1 MCSRRFAIA
10 RQCVK
15 KNATTAAADRRAG
28 KTGGLNSRRR
38 AICTTRVRGIAT
50 QGVRAA
56 KPADADKAAPE
67 KKGTL
72 SIRERSVRAGPVSR
86 VLFPGRTPD
95 LCHLSRAAV
104 SCRLK
109 QPTPRNCRYT
119 RSCNPRD
126 VLPGDIAAP
135 AVGFYPA
142 FSPLPAGKSLVG
154 GSFLLRSYT
163 LTDIK
168 SLACAA
174 LCVARTFL
182 SRPRPA
188 ATERTCTAKVI
199 KFGGIPASGA
209 AIFGKCVSILRAGR
223 PDAAR
228 ANFFGNIGLNS
239 TFAKRL
245 IPSPAAAESCE

>member
-15 KNATTAAADRRAG
+15 KNATTAAADRREG

-38 AICTTRVRGIAT
+38 AIGTTRVRGIAT
-50 QGVRAA
+50 RGGRAA

-109 QPTPRNCRYT
+109 QPTPRHRASNPSLPVYT
-119 RSCNPRD
+119 VLQPARRTAGRHRCPRGGL
-126 VLPGDIAAP
+126 LPRLFTLTRREIPCGRFFS
-135 AVGFYPA
+135 VTLLYPHGYQVISLRGA
-142 FSPLPAGKSLVG
+142 LRCPDFPLPATA
-154 GSFLLRSYT
+154 GSDRADLHRKDNKIRRY
-163 LTDIK
+163 
-168 SLACAA
+168 
-174 LCVARTFL
+174 
-182 SRPRPA
+182 SR
-188 ATERTCTAKVI
+188 
-199 KFGGIPASGA
+199 FGG
-209 AIFGKCVSILRAGR
+209 GR
-223 PDAAR
+223 DIRKMRFPPPY
-228 ANFFGNIGLNS
+228 G
-239 TFAKRL
+239 
-245 IPSPAAAESCE
+245 P

>member
-1 MCSRRFAIA
+1 M
-10 RQCVK
+10 
-15 KNATTAAADRRAG
+15 TE
-28 KTGGLNSRRR
+28 
-38 AICTTRVRGIAT
+38 VRGSPRT
-50 QGVRAA
+50 
-56 KPADADKAAPE
+56 
-67 KKGTL
+67 
-72 SIRERSVRAGPVSR
+72 SVIY
-86 VLFPGRTPD
+86 LGRQSP
-95 LCHLSRAAV
+95 AV
-104 SCRLK
+104 SSNLPPGIGRATL
-109 QPTPRNCRYT
+109 NCRYT

-135 AVGFYPA
+135 AVGSYPA

-199 KFGGIPASGA
+199 KFGGIPASGGG
-209 AIFGKCVSILRAGR
+209 AIFGKCVSLLRTGR
-223 PDAAR
+223 NDAVHAK
-228 ANFFGNIGLNS
+228 FFGNIGLNS
-239 TFAKRL
+239 TFAKG
-245 IPSPAAAESCE
+245 

>member
-38 AICTTRVRGIAT
+38 AIGTPRVRGIET
-50 QGVRAA
+50 RGGRAA

-67 KKGTL
+67 KEGTF
-72 SIRERSVRAGPVSR
+72 SKRERSVRAGPVSR
-86 VLFPGRTPD
+86 VLFPGEPRTSVIYLGRQSP
-95 LCHLSRAAV
+95 AV
-104 SCRLK
+104 SSNLPPGIGRATL
-109 QPTPRNCRYT
+109 NCRYT

-135 AVGFYPA
+135 AVGSYPA

-199 KFGGIPASGA
+199 KFGGIPASGGA
-209 AIFGKCVSILRAGR
+209 RYSENAFPSSVRAVTMR
-223 PDAAR
+223 CMRSFLEISD
-228 ANFFGNIGLNS
+228 
-239 TFAKRL
+239 
-245 IPSPAAAESCE
+245 

>member
-38 AICTTRVRGIAT
+38 AICTTRVRGITT

-56 KPADADKAAPE
+56 KPADADKAASE

-72 SIRERSVRAGPVSR
+72 SFRERSVRAGPVSR

-109 QPTPRNCRYT
+109 QPTP
-119 RSCNPRD
+119 
-126 VLPGDIAAP
+126 IAAP
-135 AVGFYPA
+135 AVGSYPA

>member
-38 AICTTRVRGIAT
+38 AIGTPRVRGIET
-50 QGVRAA
+50 RGGRAA
-56 KPADADKAAPE
+56 KPA
-67 KKGTL
+67 
-72 SIRERSVRAGPVSR
+72 
-86 VLFPGRTPD
+86 
-95 LCHLSRAAV
+95 AV
-104 SCRLK
+104 SSNLPPGIGRATL
-109 QPTPRNCRYT
+109 NCRYT

-135 AVGFYPA
+135 AVGSYPA

-199 KFGGIPASGA
+199 KFGGIPASGGA
-209 AIFGKCVSILRAGR
+209 RYSENAFPSSVRAVTMR
-223 PDAAR
+223 CMRSFLEISD
-228 ANFFGNIGLNS
+228 
-239 TFAKRL
+239 
-245 IPSPAAAESCE
+245 

>member
-1 MCSRRFAIA
+1 MRIRL
-10 RQCVK
+10 RPK
-15 KNATTAAADRRAG
+15 K
-28 KTGGLNSRRR
+28 K
-38 AICTTRVRGIAT
+38 
-50 QGVRAA
+50 
-56 KPADADKAAPE
+56 
-67 KKGTL
+67 
-72 SIRERSVRAGPVSR
+72 ERSRKENVPYVQVLYAGFCFRGEPRTSVIY
-86 VLFPGRTPD
+86 LGRQSP
-95 LCHLSRAAV
+95 AV
-104 SCRLK
+104 SSNLPPGIGRATL
-109 QPTPRNCRYT
+109 NCRYT

>member
-1 MCSRRFAIA
+1 MYLKKKSIA
-10 RQCVK
+10 GR
-15 KNATTAAADRRAG
+15 
-28 KTGGLNSRRR
+28 
-38 AICTTRVRGIAT
+38 I
-50 QGVRAA
+50 
-56 KPADADKAAPE
+56 
-67 KKGTL
+67 
-72 SIRERSVRAGPVSR
+72 SR
-86 VLFPGRTPD
+86 VLYPLFRRASTIYLGRRSPAQLVSNLPPD
-95 LCHLSRAAV
+95 IGRAT
-104 SCRLK
+104 LD
-109 QPTPRNCRYT
+109 CRYT

-135 AVGFYPA
+135 AVGSYPA
-142 FSPLPAGKSLVG
+142 FSPLPAEKSLVG

-199 KFGGIPASGA
+199 KFGGIPASGV
-209 AIFGKCVSILRAGR
+209 AIFGKCVSVLRAGR

>member
-67 KKGTL
+67 KEGTF
-72 SIRERSVRAGPVSR
+72 SFRERSVRAGPVSR

-109 QPTPRNCRYT
+109 QPTPLNCRYT

-135 AVGFYPA
+135 AVGSYPA

-199 KFGGIPASGA
+199 KFGGIPASGGG
-209 AIFGKCVSILRAGR
+209 AIFGKCVSLLRTGR
-223 PDAAR
+223 NDAVHAK
-228 ANFFGNIGLNS
+228 FFGNIGLNS
-239 TFAKRL
+239 TFAKG
-245 IPSPAAAESCE
+245 

>member
-67 KKGTL
+67 KEGTF
-72 SIRERSVRAGPVSR
+72 SKRERSVRAGPVSR